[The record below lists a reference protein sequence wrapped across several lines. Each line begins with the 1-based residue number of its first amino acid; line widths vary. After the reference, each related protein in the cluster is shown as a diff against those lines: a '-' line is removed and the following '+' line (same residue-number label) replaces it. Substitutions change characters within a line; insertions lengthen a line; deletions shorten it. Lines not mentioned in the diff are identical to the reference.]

1 MREGDVRGGVGVGIP
16 EGRLDALADQRVA
29 AVEALGVDP
38 EQDLDRVP
46 GPSATAVAGTPPLSQ
61 VDTAACRRS

>member
-1 MREGDVRGGVGVGIP
+1 MREGDVRGGVVVP

-46 GPSATAVAGTPPLSQ
+46 GPIGHRVGGTPPLSQ